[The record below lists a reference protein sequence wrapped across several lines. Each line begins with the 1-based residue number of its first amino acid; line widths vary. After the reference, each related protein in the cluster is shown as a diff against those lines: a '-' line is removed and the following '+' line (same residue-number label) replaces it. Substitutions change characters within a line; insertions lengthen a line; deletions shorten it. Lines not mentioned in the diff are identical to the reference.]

1 MYTAETYYF
10 YIYIYII
17 DLRKSINR
25 RDANIFVGHSV
36 PENTNNCVGRAY
48 NFQGFSV
55 FLILQIKQMI

>member
-36 PENTNNCVGRAY
+36 LENTNNCVGWL
-48 NFQGFSV
+48 G
-55 FLILQIKQMI
+55 L